1 MGYILV
7 KAPTKEGKM
16 TSKERAAYLK
26 DKAEREARREKIR
39 REQMGI
45 PELAEEQ
52 PKVRRGE
59 PGEGTDVAT
68 RQSMADVR
76 SLQPSEA
83 YIPPTE
89 QGGDDDDYEEDE
101 TMQLTPQAKSIR
113 ERLMQEAL
121 EAARVDTTGRR
132 KGKGVVGE
140 VDLGDSRYQEVKQS
154 ATEEGQRRGLSGDAL
169 DEYVRNQMKQITSAR
184 GAKTGLTSRK
194 IRGAYQDM
202 YVDEYGDVHGHVD
215 DFDTRPAGA
224 KVERRWD
231 ADARLGEERPSR
243 VERSTN
249 INLAIDRKNRKKM
262 REDIERMG
270 LQAREQASA
279 VRETSFEP
287 SQDANT
293 PHVQHMEAQG
303 RAGADIPEPSGQHSA
318 MFGGTK
324 KKPKY
329 HAPIK
334 QVMQRLLADNPDEIA
349 QMLDMPH
356 LGEYAKQLDDDE
368 NLKLTGKGDKQGMQ
382 EGVGGLNERGEHL
395 LDVLGEQMVRAL
407 GGGQHKD
414 VLNRLGL
421 VMAPGHERMM
431 PGSAAFGGPEEI
443 DAHMGTFDKEIQD
456 RNLGIF
462 AEDESHRRF
471 ARAAGVPEHLVDEF
485 AEQASDLTLAG
496 HPGASARDR
505 VLLDLIQDGVIP
517 ETALQSGDEGMQDYK
532 DLTEFRPEGTFVPTP
547 EPDLIEEGM
556 PTDEYAPTTYRGTYT
571 DPVTGQ
577 EVPFTEGAPEAKF
590 PTPSKRFT
598 QTETERLREE
608 KRAFEAKQAAAR
620 RRAAQQVQSEERAAM
635 APDTY
640 ANITAGMDEEQKRMF
655 YESMG
660 IEAPP
665 DERTLAD
672 FAAPV
677 AQEPLAQDAPY
688 DPTRETPEEFD
699 MRRRG
704 RTAADEQRQVG
715 PARGEPQTRP
725 LPFAEDIPEFDEDDE
740 ISTMAVSGFSLG
752 SQLLK
757 AILDDMLK

>member
-1 MGYILV
+1 MSYILV
-7 KAPTKEGKM
+7 KAPTKEGNM

-45 PELAEEQ
+45 PDIDPDDQ
-52 PKVRRGE
+52 PQRSRGE
-59 PGEGTDVAT
+59 PGEGTDIAT

-76 SLQPSEA
+76 SMQPSEA

-89 QGGDDDDYEEDE
+89 QGGSDDDYEEDE

-121 EAARVDTTGRR
+121 EAARVDTTARR
-132 KGKGVVGE
+132 KKGKGVVGE
-140 VDLGDSRYQEVKQS
+140 VDIGDSRYQEVKQS
-154 ATEEGQRRGLSGDAL
+154 VTEEGQRRGLSGDAL

-202 YVDEYGDVHGHVD
+202 YVDEDGDALGYVD
-215 DFDTRPAGA
+215 DFDTRPEGA

-231 ADARLGEERPSR
+231 TDARLGEKRQSR

-270 LQAREQASA
+270 QQAREQASA

-287 SQDANT
+287 SKDANT
-293 PHVQHMEAQG
+293 PHVQHIEAQG

-382 EGVGGLNERGEHL
+382 EGVGGLNDRGEHL

-407 GGGQHKD
+407 GGGQHND
-414 VLNRLGL
+414 VLRQLGL

-456 RNLGIF
+456 PNLGIF

-598 QTETERLREE
+598 QTETDRLREE

-640 ANITAGMDEEQKRMF
+640 ANITAGMTEDEKQLF
-655 YESMG
+655 YQSMG

-672 FAAPV
+672 FAEPEPEPAP
-677 AQEPLAQDAPY
+677 
-688 DPTRETPEEFD
+688 PTETA
-699 MRRRG
+699 MRQARRR
-704 RTAADEQRQVG
+704 VG

>member
-1 MGYILV
+1 MGYVLV
-7 KAPTKEGKM
+7 KMDSKQWAKM
-16 TSKERAAYLK
+16 TPEQKRAYL
-26 DKAEREARREKIR
+26 ERTERYSALPEYRGLARP
-39 REQMGI
+39 GGD
-45 PELAEEQ
+45 PDDQ
-52 PKVRRGE
+52 PQRPRAE

-101 TMQLTPQAKSIR
+101 TMQLTPQARSIR

-140 VDLGDSRYQEVKQS
+140 VDIGDSRYQEVKQS

-184 GAKTGLTSRK
+184 GATTGLTSRK

-202 YVDEYGDVHGHVD
+202 YVDKYGDVHGHVD
-215 DFDTRPAGA
+215 DFDTRPEGA

-598 QTETERLREE
+598 QTETDRLREE

-640 ANITAGMDEEQKRMF
+640 ANITAGMTEDEKQLF
-655 YESMG
+655 YQSMG

-672 FAAPV
+672 FAEPEPAP
-677 AQEPLAQDAPY
+677 
-688 DPTRETPEEFD
+688 PTETA
-699 MRRRG
+699 MRQARRV
-704 RTAADEQRQVG
+704 VG

-740 ISTMAVSGFSLG
+740 ISTMDTSGFSLG

>member
-7 KAPTKEGKM
+7 KAPTKEGNM

-89 QGGDDDDYEEDE
+89 QGGDDDDYEADE
-101 TMQLTPQAKSIR
+101 TMQLTPQARSIR

-140 VDLGDSRYQEVKQS
+140 VDIGDSRYQEVKQS

-184 GAKTGLTSRK
+184 GATTGLTSRK
-194 IRGAYQDM
+194 LQGRFEDGKYTTLPRTEQQLRDL
-202 YVDEYGDVHGHVD
+202 EGSG
-215 DFDTRPAGA
+215 
-224 KVERRWD
+224 RR
-231 ADARLGEERPSR
+231 ERPSR

-249 INLAIDRKNRKKM
+249 INIAIDRKNRKKM

-517 ETALQSGDEGMQDYK
+517 ETALQSGDEGIQDYK

-547 EPDLIEEGM
+547 ESDLIEEGM
-556 PTDEYAPTTYRGTYT
+556 PADEYA
-571 DPVTGQ
+571 
-577 EVPFTEGAPEAKF
+577 
-590 PTPSKRFT
+590 
-598 QTETERLREE
+598 
-608 KRAFEAKQAAAR
+608 
-620 RRAAQQVQSEERAAM
+620 
-635 APDTY
+635 
-640 ANITAGMDEEQKRMF
+640 
-655 YESMG
+655 
-660 IEAPP
+660 
-665 DERTLAD
+665 
-672 FAAPV
+672 
-677 AQEPLAQDAPY
+677 
-688 DPTRETPEEFD
+688 
-699 MRRRG
+699 
-704 RTAADEQRQVG
+704 
-715 PARGEPQTRP
+715 
-725 LPFAEDIPEFDEDDE
+725 
-740 ISTMAVSGFSLG
+740 
-752 SQLLK
+752 
-757 AILDDMLK
+757 

>member
-1 MGYILV
+1 
-7 KAPTKEGKM
+7 
-16 TSKERAAYLK
+16 
-26 DKAEREARREKIR
+26 
-39 REQMGI
+39 
-45 PELAEEQ
+45 
-52 PKVRRGE
+52 
-59 PGEGTDVAT
+59 
-68 RQSMADVR
+68 
-76 SLQPSEA
+76 
-83 YIPPTE
+83 
-89 QGGDDDDYEEDE
+89 
-101 TMQLTPQAKSIR
+101 MQLTPQAKSIR

-121 EAARVDTTGRR
+121 EAARVDTTARR
-132 KGKGVVGE
+132 KKGKGVVGE
-140 VDLGDSRYQEVKQS
+140 VDIGDSRYRETRNQVE
-154 ATEEGQRRGLSGDAL
+154 EEGRRRGLSGDELKQYA
-169 DEYVRNQMKQITSAR
+169 DAQMAQVTSAR
-184 GAKTGLTSRK
+184 GATTGLTSRK
-194 IRGAYQDM
+194 LQGRFEDGKYTTLPRTEQQLRDL
-202 YVDEYGDVHGHVD
+202 EGSG
-215 DFDTRPAGA
+215 
-224 KVERRWD
+224 RR
-231 ADARLGEERPSR
+231 ERPSR

-249 INLAIDRKNRKKM
+249 INIAIDRKNRKKM

-382 EGVGGLNERGEHL
+382 EGVGGLNERGEHI

-421 VMAPGHERMM
+421 VMAPGHELMM

-456 RNLGIF
+456 PNLGIF

-471 ARAAGVPEHLVDEF
+471 ARAACVPEHLVDEF

-532 DLTEFRPEGTFVPTP
+532 DLTEFRPEGTFEPTP

-556 PTDEYAPTTYRGTYT
+556 PTDEYTPTTYRGTYT

-590 PTPSKRFT
+590 PAPSKRFT
-598 QTETERLREE
+598 QTETDRLREV

-640 ANITAGMDEEQKRMF
+640 ANITAGMTEDEKQLF
-655 YESMG
+655 YQSMG

-715 PARGEPQTRP
+715 PARGDPQTRP

-740 ISTMAVSGFSLG
+740 KLAMVGSGFSLG